1 MLAQIGLG
9 IAALALLIAGVVQSR
24 AATEAEWQA
33 FRADVEAKCLAAA
46 DGLFETATAIVDP
59 FGSQTYG
66 MALIRGRA
74 RGADV
79 SIMAICVYDKVT
91 QVAEIGGE
99 LPDIGA
105 PPASGDGPMPDTL
118 AWATPLE
125 PCATEC
131 AAALAPLVPADA
143 DGLRALP
150 VRVATTLAA
159 IADPALP
166 MDEGARGAL
175 ATTVALGN
183 GDLAAIATGDRTCTV
198 YWYGFLDNAGQTV
211 GQHRCRVTRG
221 EDGMLTVEKLSGE
234 MMHAQIAPVADGT
247 GVAVGRTFLE
257 GHAIRRYDPAT
268 PDNAENANFGN
279 FVGLAFADGA
289 RLVVVDADVRGMSP
303 PDDTYFAVLVVE

>member
-1 MLAQIGLG
+1 MLPQIGLG
-9 IAALALLIAGVVQSR
+9 VAALALLVAGVAQAR

-33 FRADVEAKCLAAA
+33 FRADVEAKCLVAAE
-46 DGLFETATAIVDP
+46 GLFETATAIVDP

-66 MALIRGRA
+66 MALIRGKA

-79 SIMAICVYDKVT
+79 NIMAICVYDKVT

-105 PPASGDGPMPDTL
+105 AAGTGGPAPETL
-118 AWATPLE
+118 AWATALE
-125 PCATEC
+125 PCTTEC
-131 AAALAPLVPADA
+131 AAALAPLASMDADA
-143 DGLRALP
+143 LRALP

-166 MDEGARGAL
+166 MDAAARTALDATLPLGA
-175 ATTVALGN
+175 
-183 GDLAAIATGDRTCTV
+183 GDLAAVTTGDRACTV

-221 EDGMLTVEKLSGE
+221 ADGILTVEKLSGE
-234 MMHAQIAPVADGT
+234 MLYAEMTPVTTGM
-247 GVAVGRTFLE
+247 GVAVGRTFLD
-257 GHAIRRYDPAT
+257 GHAIRRYDAAT
-268 PDNAENANFGN
+268 PDNAENTNFGN

-289 RLVVVDADVRGMSP
+289 RLVIVDGDQRGMSP